1 MDAFFNKHF
10 SKGKNVVEN
19 VLGILKKTFKKLLFK
34 NNLHIVFLP
43 NFVACTSFSRCKCTC

>member
-1 MDAFFNKHF
+1 MDAFFNKHL

-34 NNLHIVFLP
+34 NNLHIDFCP
-43 NFVACTSFSRCKCTC
+43 NFVACTN